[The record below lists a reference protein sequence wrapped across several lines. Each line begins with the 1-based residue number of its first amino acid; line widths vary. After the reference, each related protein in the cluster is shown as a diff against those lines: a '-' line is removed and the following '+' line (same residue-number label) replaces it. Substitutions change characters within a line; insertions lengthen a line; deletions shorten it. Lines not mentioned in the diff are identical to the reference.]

1 MFLSPGLTFAASTG
15 VVGSA
20 MAAGAMAGFSISAIP
35 AVLGGGGSP
44 SVMLK
49 QWWIIY
55 NNGKAVPAVALLSA
69 LSYSS
74 VSYSQYAKAS
84 PHWRGFALAGLL
96 TVAAIPFTMAVLLP
110 VNNELSAA
118 AHSQTKTM
126 SEDRVRGLVTKWS
139 YLNVARLTL
148 PLSGAIVGLL
158 TLLA

>member
-1 MFLSPGLTFAASTG
+1 
-15 VVGSA
+15 
-20 MAAGAMAGFSISAIP
+20 MAGFSISAIP

-55 NNGKAVPAVALLSA
+55 NNGKAVPAAALLSA
-69 LSYSS
+69 LSYGS
-74 VSYSQYAKAS
+74 VSYNQYALAS

-118 AHSQTKTM
+118 AHSQTKTTM